1 MGCKRIKDARKAK
14 GILGKDAAKLLGIAY
29 STYAK
34 YESGERNPDINMLAK
49 IADLF
54 DVSTDYLLCRTD
66 NPKTIKKEL
75 SISGQPV
82 SIDIHK
88 NSIDAKRAGF
98 TAEQEAYILSLLN
111 KARGD
116 N

>member
-1 MGCKRIKDARKAK
+1 MVCKRIKDARKSK
-14 GILGKDAAKLLGIAY
+14 GMLGKDAAKLLGIAY

-34 YESGERNPDINMLAK
+34 YESGERNPDINMLVT

-75 SISGQPV
+75 SIGGQPV
-82 SIDIHK
+82 AIEVDKDSV
-88 NSIDAKRAGF
+88 DAKRAGF
-98 TAEQEAYILSLLN
+98 TAEQEAYILGLLN
-111 KARGD
+111 KTRGD